1 MKYTVWVE
9 GYAATC
15 EHGTA
20 HCLGTTEADNFIEA
34 AKKLWRKK
42 YLPAYEGDPHI
53 ADDYF
58 SINKKGI
65 PCIWGCRCFDNE
77 VDARKSFG

>member
-9 GYAATC
+9 GYMATC

-20 HCLGTTEADNFIEA
+20 HCLGTIDAENFIEA
-34 AKKLWRKK
+34 ARELWRKNFIK
-42 YLPAYEGDPHI
+42 AYSNDEST

-65 PCIWGCRCFDNE
+65 PCIWGCKCFDNE
-77 VDARKSFG
+77 ADARKSFG

>member
-9 GYAATC
+9 GYVATG
-15 EHGTA
+15 ERSTA
-20 HCLGTTEADNFIEA
+20 HCLGTIEADNFIEA
-34 AKKLWRKK
+34 AKKLWREN
-42 YLPAYEGDPHI
+42 YLPAYEGDPHT

-65 PCIWGCRCFDNE
+65 PCIWGRRCFDNE